1 MESAGEAVPGQG
13 KARAAG
19 GLSLGSP
26 LPPGKH
32 RVRAAQLLKKFIKM
46 SSSTERQSQKWHRE
60 GTGRGARDTAVTSQT
75 AEIGKRRTHTH
86 THANSNG
93 DPTTNGKGKKNKPTP
108 NQVAEQDT
116 GPGRIIPLPALGR
129 VPVPAVGMPHGQD
142 RGAGMGRWRWGGG
155 C

>member
-86 THANSNG
+86 TRQLQRG
-93 DPTTNGKGKKNKPTP
+93 PDDERKGEKK
-108 NQVAEQDT
+108 
-116 GPGRIIPLPALGR
+116 
-129 VPVPAVGMPHGQD
+129 
-142 RGAGMGRWRWGGG
+142 
-155 C
+155 